1 MQNLVVKPFK
11 KLKGGLA
18 QLITT
23 VFLLIVAVLVFY
35 SAIHPSAGVI
45 KDKGVDAGTQIMIED
60 ESMKAEFTPYI
71 FE

>member
-1 MQNLVVKPFK
+1 MQNLVKPFK

-23 VFLLIVAVLVFY
+23 VFLLIVSVLVFY

-45 KDKGVDAGTQIMIED
+45 KDKGVDAGTQIVTED
-60 ESMKAEFTPYI
+60 ESLKGEFTPFV